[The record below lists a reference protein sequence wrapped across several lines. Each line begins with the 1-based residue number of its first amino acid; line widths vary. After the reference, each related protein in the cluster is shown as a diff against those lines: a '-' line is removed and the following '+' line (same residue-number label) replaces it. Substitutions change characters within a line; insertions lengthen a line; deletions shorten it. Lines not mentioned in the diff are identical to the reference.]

1 MNDNHVTVRGIVI
14 KHIPVGETDLAVTLL
29 TLERGKISAFARGAK
44 KPNGKLTGNVEPFCF
59 GSFKLFE
66 GRTSYNIIETDIEN
80 YFESFRQDLEGACYG
95 TFFLELADYYSRENN
110 DEKEL
115 LALLY
120 QSLKALEKKS
130 FDRRLVR
137 CVYEIKALAIEGEY
151 PGVPN
156 NREYD
161 ESTLYTLDFIIN
173 TPVSRLYTFKVS
185 DQVLDEL
192 VQIVSIYRKR
202 FIDKK
207 LNSLEMLGTFELN

>member
-1 MNDNHVTVRGIVI
+1 MNDNQVIVKGIVI

-59 GSFKLFE
+59 GTFKLYE
-66 GRTSYNIIETDIEN
+66 GRTSYNIMETDIDN

-110 DEKEL
+110 DEKQL

-120 QSLKALEKKS
+120 QSLRALENKS
-130 FDRRLVR
+130 FDRKLVR
-137 CVYEIKALAIEGEY
+137 CIYEIKALVINGEY

-156 NREYD
+156 NRD
-161 ESTLYTLDFIIN
+161 WNESTLYALDFIVN
-173 TPVSRLYTFKVS
+173 TPVNKLYTFKVS
-185 DQVLDEL
+185 DQVLEEMIL
-192 VQIVSIYRKR
+192 ITSIYRKS

-207 LNSLEMLGTFELN
+207 LNSLEMLSTFEM

>member
-1 MNDNHVTVRGIVI
+1 MNDNQVIVKGIVI

-59 GSFKLFE
+59 GTFKLYE
-66 GRTSYNIIETDIEN
+66 GRTSYNIMETDIDN

-110 DEKEL
+110 DEKQL

-120 QSLKALEKKS
+120 QSLRALENKS
-130 FDRRLVR
+130 FERKLVR
-137 CVYEIKALAIEGEY
+137 CIYEIKALVINGEY

-156 NREYD
+156 NRD
-161 ESTLYTLDFIIN
+161 WNESTLYALDFIVN
-173 TPVSRLYTFKVS
+173 TPVNKLYTFKVS
-185 DQVLDEL
+185 GQVLEEMIL
-192 VQIVSIYRKR
+192 ITSIYRKS

-207 LNSLEMLGTFELN
+207 LNSLEMLSTFEM

>member
-1 MNDNHVTVRGIVI
+1 MNDNNVTVRGIVI

-80 YFESFRQDLEGACYG
+80 YFECFRQDLEGACYG
-95 TFFLELADYYSRENN
+95 TFFLELADYYSRESN

>member
-1 MNDNHVTVRGIVI
+1 MNDNQVIVKGIVI

-29 TLERGKISAFARGAK
+29 TLERGKISAFAKGAK

-59 GSFKLFE
+59 GTFKLYE
-66 GRTSYNIIETDIEN
+66 GRTSYNIMETDIDN

-110 DEKEL
+110 DEKQL

-120 QSLKALEKKS
+120 QSLRALENKS
-130 FDRRLVR
+130 FDRKLVR
-137 CVYEIKALAIEGEY
+137 CIYEIKALVINGEY

-156 NREYD
+156 NRD
-161 ESTLYTLDFIIN
+161 WNESTLYALDFIVN
-173 TPVSRLYTFKVS
+173 TPVNKLYTFKVS
-185 DQVLDEL
+185 GQVLEEMIL
-192 VQIVSIYRKR
+192 ITSIYRKS

-207 LNSLEMLGTFELN
+207 LNSLEMLSTFEM

>member
-1 MNDNHVTVRGIVI
+1 MNDNQVIVKGIVI
-14 KHIPVGETDLAVTLL
+14 KHIPIGETDLAVTLL

-59 GSFKLFE
+59 GTFKLYE
-66 GRTSYNIIETDIEN
+66 GRTSYNIIETDIDN

-110 DEKEL
+110 DEKQL

-120 QSLKALEKKS
+120 QSLRALENKS
-130 FDRRLVR
+130 FERKLVR
-137 CVYEIKALAIEGEY
+137 CIYEIKALVINGEY

-156 NREYD
+156 NRD
-161 ESTLYTLDFIIN
+161 WNDSTLYALDFIVN
-173 TPVSRLYTFKVS
+173 TPVNKLYTFKVS
-185 DQVLDEL
+185 GQVLEEMIL
-192 VQIVSIYRKR
+192 ITSIYRKS

-207 LNSLEMLGTFELN
+207 LNSLEMLSTFEM

>member
-1 MNDNHVTVRGIVI
+1 MNDNQVIVKGIVI

-59 GSFKLFE
+59 GTFKLYE
-66 GRTSYNIIETDIEN
+66 GRTSYNIMETDIDN

-110 DEKEL
+110 DEKQL

-120 QSLKALEKKS
+120 QSLRALENKS
-130 FDRRLVR
+130 FDRKLVR
-137 CVYEIKALAIEGEY
+137 CIYEIKALVINGEY

-156 NREYD
+156 IRDWN
-161 ESTLYTLDFIIN
+161 ESTLYALDFIVN
-173 TPVSRLYTFKVS
+173 TPVNKLYTFKVS
-185 DQVLDEL
+185 DQVLEEMIL
-192 VQIVSIYRKR
+192 ITSIYRKS

-207 LNSLEMLGTFELN
+207 LNSLEMLSTFEM

>member
-1 MNDNHVTVRGIVI
+1 MNDNQVIVKGIVI

-59 GSFKLFE
+59 GTFKLYE
-66 GRTSYNIIETDIEN
+66 GRTSYNIMETDIDN

-110 DEKEL
+110 DEKQL

-120 QSLKALEKKS
+120 QSLRALENKS
-130 FDRRLVR
+130 FDRKLVR
-137 CVYEIKALAIEGEY
+137 CIYEIKALVINGEY

-156 NREYD
+156 NRD
-161 ESTLYTLDFIIN
+161 WNESTLYALDFIVN
-173 TPVSRLYTFKVS
+173 TPVNKLYTFKVS
-185 DQVLDEL
+185 GQVLEEMIL
-192 VQIVSIYRKR
+192 ITSIYRKS

-207 LNSLEMLGTFELN
+207 LNSLEMLSTFEM

>member
-1 MNDNHVTVRGIVI
+1 MNDNQVIVKGIVI
-14 KHIPVGETDLAVTLL
+14 KHIPIGETDLAVTLL

-59 GSFKLFE
+59 GTFKLYE
-66 GRTSYNIIETDIEN
+66 GRTSYNIIETDIDN

-110 DEKEL
+110 DEKQL

-120 QSLKALEKKS
+120 QSLRALENKS
-130 FDRRLVR
+130 FERKLVR
-137 CVYEIKALAIEGEY
+137 CIYEIKALVINGEY

-156 NREYD
+156 NRD
-161 ESTLYTLDFIIN
+161 WNESTLYALDFIVN
-173 TPVSRLYTFKVS
+173 TPVNKLYTFKVS
-185 DQVLDEL
+185 GQVLEEMIL
-192 VQIVSIYRKR
+192 ITSIYRKS

-207 LNSLEMLGTFELN
+207 LNSLEMLSTFEM

>member
-1 MNDNHVTVRGIVI
+1 MNDNQVIVKGIVI
-14 KHIPVGETDLAVTLL
+14 KHIPIGETDLAVTLL

-59 GSFKLFE
+59 GTFKLYE
-66 GRTSYNIIETDIEN
+66 GRTSYNIIETDIDN

-110 DEKEL
+110 DEKQL

-120 QSLKALEKKS
+120 QSLRALENKS
-130 FDRRLVR
+130 FDRKLVR
-137 CVYEIKALAIEGEY
+137 CIYEIKALVINGEY

-156 NREYD
+156 NRD
-161 ESTLYTLDFIIN
+161 WNESTLYALDFIVN
-173 TPVSRLYTFKVS
+173 TPVNKLYTFKVS
-185 DQVLDEL
+185 GQVLEEMIL
-192 VQIVSIYRKR
+192 ITSIYRKS

-207 LNSLEMLGTFELN
+207 LNSLEMLSTFEM

>member
-1 MNDNHVTVRGIVI
+1 MNDNQVIVKGIVI

-59 GSFKLFE
+59 GTFKLYE
-66 GRTSYNIIETDIEN
+66 GRTSYNIMETDIDN

-110 DEKEL
+110 DEKQL

-120 QSLKALEKKS
+120 QSLRALENKS
-130 FDRRLVR
+130 FDRKLVR
-137 CVYEIKALAIEGEY
+137 CIYEIKALVINGEY

-156 NREYD
+156 NRD
-161 ESTLYTLDFIIN
+161 WNESTLYALDFIVN
-173 TPVSRLYTFKVS
+173 TPVNKLYTFKVS
-185 DQVLDEL
+185 GQVLEEM
-192 VQIVSIYRKR
+192 IFITSIYRKS

-207 LNSLEMLGTFELN
+207 LNSLEMLSTFEM

>member
-1 MNDNHVTVRGIVI
+1 MNDNQVIVKGIVI

-59 GSFKLFE
+59 GTFKLYE
-66 GRTSYNIIETDIEN
+66 GRTSYNIMETDIDN

-110 DEKEL
+110 DEKQL

-120 QSLKALEKKS
+120 QSLRALENKS
-130 FDRRLVR
+130 FDRKLVR
-137 CVYEIKALAIEGEY
+137 CIYEIKALVINGEY

-156 NREYD
+156 NRAWN
-161 ESTLYTLDFIIN
+161 ESTLYALDFIVN
-173 TPVSRLYTFKVS
+173 TPVNKLYTFKVS
-185 DQVLDEL
+185 GQVLEEM
-192 VQIVSIYRKR
+192 IFITSIYRKS

-207 LNSLEMLGTFELN
+207 LNSLEMLSTFEM

>member
-1 MNDNHVTVRGIVI
+1 MNDNQVIVKGIVI
-14 KHIPVGETDLAVTLL
+14 KHIPIGETDLAVTLL

-59 GSFKLFE
+59 GTFKLYE
-66 GRTSYNIIETDIEN
+66 GRTSYNIIETDIDN

-110 DEKEL
+110 DEKQL

-120 QSLKALEKKS
+120 QSLRALENKS
-130 FDRRLVR
+130 FDRKLVR
-137 CVYEIKALAIEGEY
+137 CIYEIKALVINGEY

-156 NREYD
+156 NRD
-161 ESTLYTLDFIIN
+161 WNDSTLYALDFIVN
-173 TPVSRLYTFKVS
+173 TPVNKLYTFKVS
-185 DQVLDEL
+185 GQVLEEMIL
-192 VQIVSIYRKR
+192 ITSIYRKS

-207 LNSLEMLGTFELN
+207 LNSLEMLSTFEM

>member
-1 MNDNHVTVRGIVI
+1 MNDNQVIVKGIVI

-59 GSFKLFE
+59 GTFKLYE
-66 GRTSYNIIETDIEN
+66 GRTSYNIMETDIDN

-110 DEKEL
+110 DEKQL

-120 QSLKALEKKS
+120 QSLRALENKS
-130 FDRRLVR
+130 FDRKLVR
-137 CVYEIKALAIEGEY
+137 CIYEIKALVINGEY

-156 NREYD
+156 NREWN
-161 ESTLYTLDFIIN
+161 ESTLYALDFIVN
-173 TPVSRLYTFKVS
+173 TPVNRLYTFKVS
-185 DQVLDEL
+185 DQVLEEMIL
-192 VQIVSIYRKR
+192 ITSIYRKS

-207 LNSLEMLGTFELN
+207 LNSLEMLSTFEM